1 MTRNLAL
8 LATVAAVATVP
19 QIAQASCSGTACSAY
34 MLNPTWSPS
43 DRRVNATLTNK
54 DQTRE
59 VHLKLCI
66 TIGGVC
72 NGIEVTLPPHSA
84 VMKGITVPGAPGSAP
99 PNYTVDV
106 TAANFPPGQAASPAP
121 AAAVNGLD
129 TPFGKLTYFTSP
141 QTVDINSMSKGIAN
155 FARGKEL
162 YLKLGPRYLALID
175 ASRKMSS
182 IDIEAEIRKS
192 MAANPRAQRRADL
205 AKDLARHADDLGLV
219 LGVVAD
225 LAKNAADNLSI
236 DQKELEASRYR
247 DVADSLM
254 KEAEKE
260 RAQVAAVVSIINA
273 AISVNGVI
281 KNYNEGK
288 DLGAGTAAWTNLSDK
303 LADLFTNADQ
313 LIARA
318 QSMQEKAKLLSSDAV
333 TKRVAVAEKHFTDLR
348 GRLIEIK
355 AKIDGYKADYDKVV
369 ALAQQDIDAG
379 NAKAKGSLN
388 LGNLTALI
396 TEAKALKDMSA
407 ESRQSM
413 NAAREYAKSVS
424 SGPKT
429 WMANASD
436 DERILKELFDAS
448 NQAADR
454 LDQMIKEIDGMHAKL
469 QETYAKA
476 MQASSAP

>member
-1 MTRNLAL
+1 MTRKLAF

-34 MLNPTWSPS
+34 ILNTTWSPS
-43 DRRVNATLTNK
+43 DRRVNTTLTNK

-66 TIGGVC
+66 TIASMC
-72 NGIEVTLPPHSA
+72 NSVEVTLPPHGV
-84 VMKGITVPGAPGSAP
+84 VMKGVTVPGAPGSAP
-99 PNYTVDV
+99 TYTVDV
-106 TAANFPPGQAASPAP
+106 SAANFPPGQAAAPAP
-121 AAAVNGLD
+121 AAAVNALD
-129 TPFGKLTYFTSP
+129 TPFGKLTYFTNP

-175 ASRKMSS
+175 ASQKVGSAQ
-182 IDIEAEIRKS
+182 DIEAEIRKT
-192 MAANPRAQRRADL
+192 MAASPGAQRKADM
-205 AKDLARHADDLGLV
+205 AKQIARNADTLGEILRLVGELAR
-219 LGVVAD
+219 
-225 LAKNAADNLSI
+225 NAAENLTI

-260 RAQVAAVVSIINA
+260 RAQVAVVVSIISA
-273 AISVNGVI
+273 AISANGVI

-288 DLGAGTAAWTNLSDK
+288 DLGAGTAAWGNLSDK
-303 LADLFTNADQ
+303 LADLFTNAGE

-318 QSMQEKAKLLSSDAV
+318 QSMQEKARLLSADAV
-333 TKRVAVAEKHFTDLR
+333 AKRVAVAEKHFTELR
-348 GRLIEIK
+348 GHLTDLKQKVQTSK
-355 AKIDGYKADYDKVV
+355 AEYDNVV
-369 ALAQQDIDAG
+369 ALAQKDFDTS
-379 NAKAKGSLN
+379 NAKTKGSFN
-388 LGNLTALI
+388 FGNLTALI

-407 ESRQSM
+407 ETRQSM
-413 NAAREYAKSVS
+413 NAAREYAKAVS

-429 WMANASD
+429 WMANAAE
-436 DERILKELFDAS
+436 DEKILRDLFDAS
-448 NQAADR
+448 NLAANR